1 MKKKRRYSATGFTLL
16 EVLIAIIVLS
26 FALLAMATLAGSIM
40 GYNKFADH
48 MTKASTLCEDK
59 IEELQNA
66 DYYSIVGSASDETVE
81 THYTRSWRVY
91 SDEPDTDMKTVYL
104 KVTFQWQNRSHE
116 VEFGT
121 IIIK

>member
-1 MKKKRRYSATGFTLL
+1 MKKKKRYSATGFTLL

-48 MTKASTLCEDK
+48 MTKATTLVEDK

-66 DYYSIVGSASDETVE
+66 DFYSIASSASDETVE

-91 SDEPDTDMKTVYL
+91 NDEPHTDMKTVDVT
-104 KVTFQWQNRSHE
+104 VTFQWQNRSHE
-116 VEFGT
+116 VEFAT